1 MFIRGYFE
9 KIHDRKRRYFIP
21 TTIRHMR
28 NEDYQALAINRLVY
42 KNTLSYSTCG
52 LLNLVV
58 TYIYIILIHKYVSVG
73 IFQRMK
79 RRGGPVTVC
88 SLPVLKPFIN
98 VCKYVLETEQESF
111 AHYSSSAFYIISLS
125 LSSCKQTS
133 FHVIIY

>member
-9 KIHDRKRRYFIP
+9 KMHDRKRRYFIP

-58 TYIYIILIHKYVSVG
+58 TYI
-73 IFQRMK
+73 
-79 RRGGPVTVC
+79 
-88 SLPVLKPFIN
+88 
-98 VCKYVLETEQESF
+98 
-111 AHYSSSAFYIISLS
+111 
-125 LSSCKQTS
+125 
-133 FHVIIY
+133 